1 MEPYKMLNEKAAQIR
16 RLALESIYLAQSGH
30 PGGSLSIAELLS
42 VLYFDVMA
50 IDPLKPD
57 WAERDRFVLSK
68 GHCAPAYY
76 AALALRGY
84 FDVINTVIDLC

>member
-42 VLYFDVMA
+42 VLYFDV
-50 IDPLKPD
+50 
-57 WAERDRFVLSK
+57 S
-68 GHCAPAYY
+68 YQ
-76 AALALRGY
+76 
-84 FDVINTVIDLC
+84 

>member
-42 VLYFDVMA
+42 VLYFDVME
-50 IDPLKPD
+50 IDPLK
-57 WAERDRFVLSK
+57 RCV
-68 GHCAPAYY
+68 
-76 AALALRGY
+76 
-84 FDVINTVIDLC
+84 